1 MIKLTP
7 IEIERHEFKTVWRG
21 YDPDEVRSFLAQ
33 VAHQLTTMIREQEK
47 AEETLE
53 LKAQRLAQ
61 VEDYEIRL
69 RDALIAASS
78 LAEQSREEA
87 RRESELLIKEAELQ
101 AERIL
106 KEGRQSLHQLLSE
119 TQSLKRQRERLSV
132 ELRSI
137 VESHLRMLE
146 NQEEHLRTAQDR
158 WRDEE
163 SEWQSMASSLLN
175 DTPNSE
181 SSSQEKGD
189 TLLEARELTLALGTS
204 LGDELLASSPQS
216 QNAVD
221 QEILSP
227 SIPEPLTNRP
237 LSASRLDLSK
247 SSIKGSSLSQKPP
260 SLAPKGLESA
270 KLTLASGEASSEKSG
285 LAKLQQVLSEVPRRV
300 ESESDL
306 SEQAENEA
314 QNIANIE
321 STPSQ
326 VDS

>member
-33 VAHQLTTMIREQEK
+33 VSHQLTTMIREQEK
-47 AEETLE
+47 AEEALE

-78 LAEQSREEA
+78 LAEQNREEA

-132 ELRSI
+132 ELRSV

-158 WRDEE
+158 WRNEE
-163 SEWQSMASSLLN
+163 AEWQTMSESLFQ
-175 DTPNSE
+175 E
-181 SSSQEKGD
+181 SSSQARTQDKGD
-189 TLLEARELTLALGTS
+189 TLLEARELTLALGNS
-204 LGDELLASSPQS
+204 LGEELLSSSPQI
-216 QNAVD
+216 QKQAE
-221 QEILSP
+221 QEILTP
-227 SIPEPLTNRP
+227 SIPEPLTSRP
-237 LSASRLDLSK
+237 LAASRLELPKSNLK
-247 SSIKGSSLSQKPP
+247 SSAVSQPSPTLTPKALDSVKSS
-260 SLAPKGLESA
+260 PKA
-270 KLTLASGEASSEKSG
+270 GEISNEKSG

-300 ESESDL
+300 EPESLQEDL
-306 SEQAENEA
+306 NTDTNTEVAEE
-314 QNIANIE
+314 
-321 STPSQ
+321 T
-326 VDS
+326 

>member
-47 AEETLE
+47 SEEALE

-87 RRESELLIKEAELQ
+87 RREAELLIKEAELQ
-101 AERIL
+101 ADRIV

-146 NQEEHLRTAQDR
+146 NQEEHLRTAQER

-163 SEWQSMASSLLN
+163 SEWDSMSDSMLKN
-175 DTPNSE
+175 G
-181 SSSQEKGD
+181 SSSSPSASDKGD
-189 TLLEARELTLALGTS
+189 TLLEARELTLALGNP
-204 LGDELLASSPQS
+204 LGEELLASSPQNKTNVS
-216 QNAVD
+216 H
-221 QEILSP
+221 EILSP

-237 LSASRLDLSK
+237 LSASRLDLPKTASK
-247 SSIKGSSLSQKPP
+247 GASLTPKNSTLVPKALEVSKVSS
-260 SLAPKGLESA
+260 GL
-270 KLTLASGEASSEKSG
+270 GEASGEKSG

-300 ESESDL
+300 EPESLEQVAKEAQVDADL
-306 SEQAENEA
+306 SELSEMEN
-314 QNIANIE
+314 
-321 STPSQ
+321 
-326 VDS
+326 

>member
-7 IEIERHEFKTVWRG
+7 IEIERHDFKTVWRG

-47 AEETLE
+47 SEETLE

-78 LAEQSREEA
+78 LAEQSRDEA

-146 NQEEHLRTAQDR
+146 NQEEHLRTAQER

-163 SEWQSMASSLLN
+163 SEWQSMANSLLD
-175 DTPNSE
+175 DTP
-181 SSSQEKGD
+181 SSQPSTQDKGD

-204 LGDELLASSPQS
+204 LGEELLASAPQS
-216 QNAVD
+216 QNTVE

-247 SSIKGSSLSQKPP
+247 APLKSPSLSQKTP
-260 SLAPKGLESA
+260 SLAPKGLESI
-270 KLTLASGEASSEKSG
+270 KTGSTLGEASNEKSG
-285 LAKLQQVLSEVPRRV
+285 LAKLQQVLSEVPSRV
-300 ESESDL
+300 ESEPDDTEERLNGAQTVSDVET
-306 SEQAENEA
+306 EQ
-314 QNIANIE
+314 
-321 STPSQ
+321 SKL
-326 VDS
+326 DG

>member
-33 VAHQLTTMIREQEK
+33 VAHQLTTMVREQEK
-47 AEETLE
+47 SEEALE

-146 NQEEHLRTAQDR
+146 NQEEHLRTAQEH

-163 SEWQSMASSLLN
+163 AEWHSMANSLLN
-175 DTPNSE
+175 DTP
-181 SSSQEKGD
+181 SSQPSTQDKGD
-189 TLLEARELTLALGTS
+189 TLLEARELTLALGNS
-204 LGDELLASSPQS
+204 LGEEFLATSPSKQTP
-216 QNAVD
+216 VD

-237 LSASRLDLSK
+237 LSASRLDLPK
-247 SSIKGSSLSQKPP
+247 TPLKGSSLSLKAP
-260 SLAPKGLESA
+260 SLDPKGLESA
-270 KLTLASGEASSEKSG
+270 KTSSGLGEASKEKSG

-300 ESESDL
+300 EDDSDR
-306 SEQAENEA
+306 SEQTVNEA
-314 QNIANIE
+314 Q
-321 STPSQ
+321 TTTDVGTGQSQ

>member
-21 YDPDEVRSFLAQ
+21 YDPDEVKSFLAQ

-47 AEETLE
+47 SEEALE

-87 RRESELLIKEAELQ
+87 RREAELLIKEAELQ
-101 AERIL
+101 ADRIV
-106 KEGRQSLHQLLSE
+106 KEGRESLHQLLSE

-132 ELRSI
+132 ELRSV

-146 NQEEHLRTAQDR
+146 NQEHLRTAQER

-163 SEWQSMASSLLN
+163 SEW
-175 DTPNSE
+175 DTMTDSILKNG
-181 SSSQEKGD
+181 SSSQPSNADKGD
-189 TLLEARELTLALGTS
+189 TLLEARELTLALGNS
-204 LGDELLASSPQS
+204 LGEELLASSPQS
-216 QNAVD
+216 KTNVSH
-221 QEILSP
+221 EILSP

-237 LSASRLDLSK
+237 LSASRLDLPKAAAKTGSLASSK
-247 SSIKGSSLSQKPP
+247 SSTLVPKALEVGKISS
-260 SLAPKGLESA
+260 G
-270 KLTLASGEASSEKSG
+270 SGEASSEKSG
-285 LAKLQQVLSEVPRRV
+285 LAKLQQVLSEVPRRA
-300 ESESDL
+300 ESEPLEQVANEAQVDVDSIDL
-306 SEQAENEA
+306 SEVEN
-314 QNIANIE
+314 
-321 STPSQ
+321 
-326 VDS
+326 